1 MTGRAGHPPAVP
13 AAGAHRRAIVLAV
26 VVTFLWSSSW
36 IMVRWAIDDHGMSP
50 ILGAGLRYL
59 VACLVLASV
68 MAVRPSDRLSVR
80 GLERRDLVALVAL
93 GLLFYAVTQGAQ
105 VIAIASQP
113 AATTSLVLAFTPLL
127 VALVSQASLDERPT
141 SSQVL
146 GSGAIALGA
155 LLYLSGDLGMTLV
168 GMTAA
173 IACLAANVVSS
184 ILGRAVNRS
193 MRLPSRVVTTVSMA
207 VGAIALVGIGFVVEG
222 PPRLDTEGWLLVAWM
237 AVVNT
242 ALAFTWWNE
251 SLRHLSA
258 TESAAINNLM
268 LLQIAALAWL
278 LLGEAPGAIQW
289 AGMILVTLGVL
300 AARAR
305 RQTPDEPAVQ
315 PPMGSLSMS
324 RVDPNRTASD
334 RSAGPVT

>member
-1 MTGRAGHPPAVP
+1 MPAGH
-13 AAGAHRRAIVLAV
+13 AHRRAVLLAV
-26 VVTFLWSSSW
+26 IVTFLWSSSW

-59 VACLVLASV
+59 LACVVLASV
-68 MAVRPSDRLSVR
+68 VAVRPADRSSAR
-80 GLERRDLVALVAL
+80 RLERRDLVALVAL

-105 VIAIASQP
+105 VVAIASQP

-127 VALVSQASLDERPT
+127 VALVSQASLGERPT
-141 SSQVL
+141 TSQVL
-146 GSGAIALGA
+146 GAGAIALGA

-168 GMTAA
+168 GMAA
-173 IACLAANVVSS
+173 AVACLGANVASS

-193 MRLPSRVVTTVSMA
+193 LRVPSRVVTTVSMA
-207 VGAIALVGIGFVVEG
+207 VGAIALVGVGLAVEG
-222 PPRLDTEGWLLVAWM
+222 PPRLETEGWLLVAWM

-242 ALAFTWWNE
+242 ALAFAWWNE

-300 AARAR
+300 AARSR
-305 RQTPDEPAVQ
+305 RQASDQAPDQ

-334 RSAGPVT
+334 RSAGPIT